1 MSRPFIEF
9 VHPDDRARTL
19 EAFHTHKLGQDVSEF
34 ETRYLCSDGSVRWL
48 QWSARAV
55 LAEGLVYAVGRDV
68 TERRRSENQQAAL
81 RRVATLVAEGASPAE
96 TFAAITAEV
105 GRVLGTDHTSLIR
118 YDPDGEATV
127 VGAWT
132 STGRVPPVPVGS
144 RVAPGGRNMATLVLE
159 TGRPARIDDYADT
172 SGHAADIARRWG
184 IRSAVGVPIT
194 VEGRLWG
201 VMNAVSTREQR
212 LPTDAEARLADFTE
226 LVATAVANAQARL
239 ELRGFAAEQA
249 ALRRVATLVARAA
262 PPEEVF
268 AAVTTEVR
276 RLLAV
281 DLTAMG
287 RYDPD
292 STVTYVG
299 WSTTGDKGAAGV
311 RVPLGGRN
319 LVTLVFE
326 TGRPA
331 RIDDYSTASG
341 PSADLV
347 RGFRIRAGVGVPIS
361 VEGRL
366 WGVMMA
372 MRREQPLPA
381 DTEARLADFTE
392 LVATAL
398 ANAENQAQLTA
409 SRARIMAAA
418 DQARRRIERDLHD
431 GAQQRLVSLALH
443 LRVAQAAVPPQA
455 IELAAQFDGL
465 ADEVTTALDELREL
479 ARGIHP
485 AALAEGGLRPALK
498 GLARRSGVPV
508 ELDVRVDGR
517 LPEQFETAAY
527 YMVSEALTNAAK
539 HAHASVVHVK
549 ADTVE
554 GDGDS
559 VLRVCVKT
567 RAAVAQILPVG
578 PAWSDSKTGSR
589 RSEERSRSKS
599 ARRGNSTARH
609 GPDQRG
615 PGDRTRRADCTTS
628 ALASRTASK
637 PAARYA

>member
-1 MSRPFIEF
+1 MP
-9 VHPDDRARTL
+9 L
-19 EAFHTHKLGQDVSEF
+19 
-34 ETRYLCSDGSVRWL
+34 
-48 QWSARAV
+48 
-55 LAEGLVYAVGRDV
+55 
-68 TERRRSENQQAAL
+68 
-81 RRVATLVAEGASPAE
+81 
-96 TFAAITAEV
+96 
-105 GRVLGTDHTSLIR
+105 
-118 YDPDGEATV
+118 
-127 VGAWT
+127 
-132 STGRVPPVPVGS
+132 
-144 RVAPGGRNMATLVLE
+144 
-159 TGRPARIDDYADT
+159 
-172 SGHAADIARRWG
+172 DIARRWG
-184 IRSAVGVPIT
+184 IRASVGVPIT

-201 VMNAVSTREQR
+201 VMNAVSTREQP
-212 LPTDAEARLADFTE
+212 LPADAEARLADFTE

-239 ELRGFAAEQA
+239 ELRRFAAEQA

-262 PPEEVF
+262 PPEQVF

-276 RLLAV
+276 RLLTV

-292 STVTYVG
+292 GTVTYVG
-299 WSTTGDKGAAGV
+299 WSTTGDEGAVGV

-331 RIDDYSTASG
+331 RIDDYSAASG

-347 RGFRIRAGVGVPIS
+347 RGFGTCAGVGVPIS

-372 MRREQPLPA
+372 MAREQPLPA

-409 SRARIMAAA
+409 SRARIVAAA

-431 GAQQRLVSLALH
+431 GAQQRLVSLGLH
-443 LRVAQAAVPPQA
+443 LRAAQAALPPEA
-455 IELAAQFDGL
+455 IELAARFDGL

-485 AALAEGGLRPALK
+485 AALAQGGLGPALK
-498 GLARRSGVPV
+498 GLARRSAVPV
-508 ELDVRVDGR
+508 KLDVRVVGR

-527 YMVSEALTNAAK
+527 YVVSEALTNAAK
-539 HAHASVVHVK
+539 HAHASVVHVG

-554 GDGDS
+554 DDGDG
-559 VLRVCVKT
+559 VLRVRVT
-567 RAAVAQILPVG
+567 DDGRGGAHFAGGSGLVG
-578 PAWSDSKTGSR
+578 LKDRVEALGGTLTIESPPG
-589 RSEERSRSKS
+589 E
-599 ARRGNSTARH
+599 GTALH
-609 GPDQRG
+609 ATVPISGG
-615 PGDRTRRADCTTS
+615 LGMHS
-628 ALASRTASK
+628 SS
-637 PAARYA
+637 